1 MCPTSNPPASGLLT
15 RLTDVVLRPGQAMQS
30 AAGAGASAVAL
41 TWVVALAVWLA
52 AAAWLLSQPVGRQ
65 AVVDERVRVV
75 EALGGRVDDA
85 QYQAWQTRP
94 PWITYFTSGGRLL
107 LLPVTTLAV
116 ATGLFL
122 WLRRR
127 APGLRYRAALSVVV
141 HASVILVLQQ
151 LLATPLHAVRES
163 LTSPFNLAA
172 LVPLFDEG
180 SLPARVLGSVEV
192 FGLWW
197 AALLAV
203 GAAALAGGRAR
214 QYLGAVLGV
223 YVGIAAAVGAVVG
236 LLGGS

>member
-15 RLTDVVLRPGQAMQS
+15 RLAAVVLRPGQAMRS
-30 AAGAGASAVAL
+30 AATAGLSTVAL
-41 TWVVALAVWLA
+41 TWAASLILWLGA
-52 AAAWLLSQPVGRQ
+52 GGWLLSQPVGRQ
-65 AVVDERVRVV
+65 AVVDERVRVA

-85 QYQAWQTRP
+85 TYRAWQADP
-94 PWITYFTSGGRLL
+94 PWSTYFTSGGRLL

-116 ATGLFL
+116 AAGLFL

-127 APGLRYRAALSVVV
+127 TPDLRFVAALSVAV
-141 HASVILVLQQ
+141 HAGVVLVLQQ
-151 LLATPLHAVRES
+151 VLATPLHVVRES

-180 SLPARVLGSVEV
+180 SLPARILGTIEV

-197 AALLAV
+197 ALLLAA

-214 QYLGAVLGV
+214 NYLGPVLGV
-223 YVGIAAAVGAVVG
+223 YIGVAVVVAAVVG
-236 LLGGS
+236 LIGGA